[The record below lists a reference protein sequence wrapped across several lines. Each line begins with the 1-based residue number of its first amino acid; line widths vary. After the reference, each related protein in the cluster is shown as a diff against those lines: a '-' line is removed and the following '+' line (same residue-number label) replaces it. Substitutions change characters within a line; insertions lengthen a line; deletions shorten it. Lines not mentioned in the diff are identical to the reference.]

1 MATEFPP
8 ILLALS
14 SASLLA
20 RLHQSW
26 LLDHDIP
33 VLGVTT
39 DGADAARWM
48 VELPAQLAL
57 CDAHI
62 LRHAAVQT
70 VFASPSRPPTC
81 RIVLVVVG
89 AGAAAVP
96 DLPPVC
102 AVLESDMD
110 PHVVAHH
117 LRTLAALPNGRPLLL
132 PTPAYEAKVGPR
144 QEDEAG
150 RPEDPKRPRAQDP
163 LTLLLRDLQGDPDR
177 VRDRVTGLATS
188 RTLTGVLTALPALNQ
203 AATIA
208 VVALRPRKAGEPL
221 DADEE
226 EQQLARPLRAIAA
239 GLRAHLRRDDLVCRL
254 NGPAFAV
261 VLSHPPDS
269 ASPLARRLRGVLD
282 ALQRLALGE
291 RSTLA
296 VKIGFGFCEP
306 GAATAPSLARAWQA
320 ATG

>member
-8 ILLALS
+8 VLLALS

-39 DGADAARWM
+39 DGAHAARWI
-48 VELPAQLAL
+48 VEAPAQLAL

-62 LRHAAVQT
+62 LRHAAVQA
-70 VFASPSRPPTC
+70 VFASPSGPPTC
-81 RIVLVVVG
+81 RIVLVVAG
-89 AGAAAVP
+89 AGTAAVP
-96 DLPPVC
+96 DSLPIC
-102 AVLESDMD
+102 AVLEPDMD
-110 PHVVAHH
+110 PGVVAHH
-117 LRTLAALPNGRPLLL
+117 LRMLAASPNGRPLLL
-132 PTPAYEAKVGPR
+132 PTPTHEAKVGLE
-144 QEDEAG
+144 QDEAG
-150 RPEDPKRPRAQDP
+150 RQEVLKRPRAQDP
-163 LTLLLRDLQGDPDR
+163 LTVLLRDLQGDPDR
-177 VRDRVTGLATS
+177 ARDRVTGLATS

-208 VVALRPRKAGEPL
+208 VVALRSRKAGEPL
-221 DADEE
+221 DADVE